1 MELHLRWD
9 DDHESGRISSGQAIV
24 DLTADELFLSRFENF
39 SILDR
44 SEPWSWAV
52 SRLVEHFEMCLKW
65 LKLGLSGLKV
75 LNMRLIMISQELYIS
90 TPASENIYSFYK
102 SQVQV

>member
-1 MELHLRWD
+1 MWWD
-9 DDHESGRISSGQAIV
+9 DDHEPGRISSGQA
-24 DLTADELFLSRFENF
+24 F
-39 SILDR
+39 SGRAILIKILKVKIFDR
-44 SEPWSWAV
+44 AEPWFWAV
-52 SRLVEHFEMCLKW
+52 SRLVEHFEMCSKW

-90 TPASENIYSFYK
+90 TPASENIYGFHK

>member
-1 MELHLRWD
+1 
-9 DDHESGRISSGQAIV
+9 
-24 DLTADELFLSRFENF
+24 
-39 SILDR
+39 
-44 SEPWSWAV
+44 
-52 SRLVEHFEMCLKW
+52 MCLKW

-90 TPASENIYSFYK
+90 TPASENIYGFHK